1 MPPITKEVLVGTL
14 LIGYVRL
21 LELKLLSLFV
31 SVPELALTPE
41 SRSNF
46 LPGTIPQSGSATD
59 TYASNLG
66 MSIHAQLT
74 KPAHTALCS

>member
-46 LPGTIPQSGSATD
+46 LPGTIPQSGSC
-59 TYASNLG
+59 
-66 MSIHAQLT
+66 H
-74 KPAHTALCS
+74 

>member
-1 MPPITKEVLVGTL
+1 MPPITKEGLVGYSFYWLRAL
-14 LIGYVRL
+14 LLRAAQRL

-46 LPGTIPQSGSATD
+46 LPGTIPQSGSC
-59 TYASNLG
+59 
-66 MSIHAQLT
+66 H
-74 KPAHTALCS
+74 

>member
-14 LIGYVRL
+14 LIGYVRYCCEQCSL
-21 LELKLLSLFV
+21 LELKLLSFV

-46 LPGTIPQSGSATD
+46 LPGTVPQSGSC
-59 TYASNLG
+59 
-66 MSIHAQLT
+66 H
-74 KPAHTALCS
+74 

>member
-14 LIGYVRL
+14 LIGYVRYCCEQRSL

-31 SVPELALTPE
+31 SVPKLALTPE

-46 LPGTIPQSGSATD
+46 LPGTIPQSGSC
-59 TYASNLG
+59 
-66 MSIHAQLT
+66 H
-74 KPAHTALCS
+74 